1 MNDSEIID
9 LYLERNEDAVKITSE
24 KYGARL
30 YAIAYGITSDA
41 SDAEEC
47 ENDTYL
53 QAWRL
58 IPPNAPRNYF
68 LSFLS
73 RITRSTALDK
83 CRKKKRGK
91 RNMKYAELTSEIEEC
106 IPDTDNVET
115 ETDARELGRVIGE
128 FLKQKSV
135 EARGIFMRRYW
146 YMDSIKEISEKF
158 GVSES
163 NVSVILYRTRKELKA
178 YLEKEGYGI

>member
-53 QAWRL
+53 QAWKL
-58 IPPNAPRNYF
+58 IPPNEPRNYF

-163 NVSVILYRTRKELKA
+163 NVGVILYRTRKELKA